1 MQEDYV
7 KLRNILIQVI
17 FVSSLFLQIL
27 TTTTANATTDNET
40 LSTATITPEPDTKIN
55 VTSNSTSTA
64 SKKSKRELRMSKL
77 ARDHLSDEK
86 NPNNYP
92 KALGIDFPGCQ
103 VHPLFEQSSDL
114 VKLVA
119 SYGTDADLTTIQ
131 ELAQGFD
138 ALHACSPEESYE
150 IFDAI
155 VQHFP
160 ESLFAY
166 VGRGISLGRLANK
179 IKASSESSMKDFD
192 HVINVK
198 PHFYLAYRCRAE
210 VHFLTGKYQDALK
223 DAEKD
228 IHYKHDGSSYVMVGI
243 LSYKLEKD
251 HQAMQYLTMA
261 QKFVSGHNAVSYEY
275 LGLSYLNLGMLR
287 KSIEALKTSLEYEGE
302 NLNVLQTLGNLH
314 SELGDPDNA
323 HNYLDLALE
332 MKADDAK
339 TIEAKGHL
347 YFTNGNP
354 KEALN
359 WYKSCNR
366 YDPTAVNCAFMRSV
380 SSATIGH
387 FYDAVKVMTKVMLSS
402 ECNHEY
408 REPLY
413 LRDFYRY
420 LNRRLDKPLKEYRYD
435 EELPEDYRYVW
446 ANKVLPN
453 HFNYTEQYGIEP
465 HMKDV
470 DDMEFSDLSNQTK
483 ILLCKAH
490 QIAHLFQY
498 KVDGFMPNKRA
509 NIAMALAAL
518 DIAQSTQKYWN
529 NPKGTKGWKGRHFSW
544 RDLFE
549 VAVKWRKLV
558 SMDQPMIWLD
568 QLPKRIVDAGFITQ
582 ILLKKGL
589 VEVPRYST
597 YTVEALQLAK
607 FMIRSLLG
615 QKLPAKAQDQV
626 LKAESPTD
634 ILQILRKYD
643 STNPNGG
650 FTVGMQVPSMRNKG
664 LLLHGVMLCL
674 IGNTEED
681 ITLSI
686 QSARTSAQINQY
698 HAELSHVFNELRDD
712 VIKKK
717 TKDNNRD
724 NASNLI
730 LQLVYYFYNL
740 IPLSRGTSAVAY
752 SVAMGLF
759 IALNKEFTSNIPADK
774 QPDIEAYFAGSSE
787 AFVKKMRSWLTFKNF
802 SPSIQKYP
810 SVSEVFYSSRNVLEA
825 LNIAL
830 TDEMCLDYK
839 LK

>member
-1 MQEDYV
+1 MYPNFPFS
-7 KLRNILIQVI
+7 RIPIQVI
-17 FVSSLFLQIL
+17 LVYSLLLLGIS
-27 TTTTANATTDNET
+27 TNTPSET
-40 LSTATITPEPDTKIN
+40 KEINQDAVTGNQTQTETPTIN
-55 VTSNSTSTA
+55 VTGNST
-64 SKKSKRELRMSKL
+64 KKNKRELRMSKL
-77 ARDHLSDEK
+77 ARDHLSDEN

-92 KALGIDFPGCQ
+92 KALGIEFPGCQ

-179 IKASSESSMKDFD
+179 IKASSESSMKDFE
-192 HVINVK
+192 HVITVK

-210 VHFLTGKYQDALK
+210 VHFLTGKYQEALK

-228 IHYKHDGSSYVMVGI
+228 IHYRHDGSSYVMIGI

-251 HQAMQYLTMA
+251 HQAKQYLIMA
-261 QKFVSGHNAVSYEY
+261 HKFVSGHNAISYEY

-287 KSIEALKTSLEYEGE
+287 KAIEALKTSLEYEGE
-302 NLNVLQTLGNLH
+302 NLKVLLALGNLY

-323 HNYLDLALE
+323 HEYLNRAVRMDH
-332 MKADDAK
+332 DDAK
-339 TIEAKGHL
+339 SFEAKGHL
-347 YFTNGNP
+347 YFTNGEP
-354 KEALN
+354 KEALQ
-359 WYKSCNR
+359 WYRMCNR
-366 YDPTAVNCAFMRSV
+366 NDYRNVNCAFMRSIT
-380 SSATIGH
+380 SATLGK
-387 FYDAVKVMTKVMLSS
+387 FYSAVKMMTKVMLAS
-402 ECNHEY
+402 ECTHEY

-435 EELPEDYRYVW
+435 DDLSEDYRYVW
-446 ANKVLPN
+446 ATKVLPH

-470 DDMEFSDLSNQTK
+470 DDMEFVDLTNETK
-483 ILLCKAH
+483 ILLCKAR
-490 QIAHLFQY
+490 QLSHLFQY
-498 KVDGFMPNKRA
+498 KVDGFMPNTRA
-509 NIAMALAAL
+509 NLAMGLAAL
-518 DIAQSTQKYWN
+518 DVAQTTQKYWN
-529 NPKGTKGWKGRHFSW
+529 NPKSTKGWKGRHFSW

-558 SMDQPMIWLD
+558 SMDQPLIWLD

-589 VEVPRYST
+589 VEIPRYST

-717 TKDNNRD
+717 TKDNNKD
-724 NASNLI
+724 HASNLI

-759 IALNKEFTSNIPADK
+759 IALNKEFTSNIPAEK

-802 SPSIQKYP
+802 NPPVQKYP
-810 SVSEVFYSSRNVLEA
+810 SVSEVFYSSRTILEA
-825 LNIAL
+825 LNIEL
-830 TDEMCLDYK
+830 TDKMCKDYK
-839 LK
+839 LKT